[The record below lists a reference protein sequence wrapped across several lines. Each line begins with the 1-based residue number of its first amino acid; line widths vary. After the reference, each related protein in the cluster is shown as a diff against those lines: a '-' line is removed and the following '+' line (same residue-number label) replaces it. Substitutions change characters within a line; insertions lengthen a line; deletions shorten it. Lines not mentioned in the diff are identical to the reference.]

1 MNVDENSL
9 YIIETPPLIR
19 VGLLFSISREFYL
32 VGFLFFF
39 LNQKLVFANFKKIK
53 IFST

>member
-32 VGFLFFF
+32 VGFLFF